1 MRFDT
6 SQQMKLGQQMKLS
19 PRMIQSMEIL
29 QMPLAELY
37 ERLEQELESNPTM
50 EVVEVVGEP
59 VEDGERVDGGG
70 VEGDSSEGGEVL
82 GGDPLGGEAD
92 FARLDE
98 FTEQNP
104 EAADNEFSGAKDRVR
119 EWDELGP
126 RVRTGSGE
134 RDGKMDAMASAP
146 ARGAS
151 MVEQLLGQW
160 GLCDVEDGV
169 RVLGE
174 VLISA
179 LDEDG
184 YLRSSFEEVGDVAP
198 EVVKATEPSEAD
210 WEMALQA
217 MQLLLEPVGIGARD
231 ARECLLIQIDALLDR
246 VEGDEDGDDG
256 VVMGGFGGFGG
267 EGGKGLMIAR
277 RLVSEFF
284 EDMMKNRLP
293 KIAGKA
299 GFSLDEINVGLGVL
313 KKLSLAPGRGMSAG
327 RESAIFPDA
336 VVEYDEEEDRYFAY
350 LTDGRL
356 PDVQI
361 NMEYAKM
368 AMDKGVEKKDR
379 EFLKTNLS
387 NAQWLIDAIGQRR
400 HTLLR
405 VVNAVVDEQREYFDF
420 GPEALKPLPMQPI
433 ADRLGIHVA
442 TVSRA
447 VSEKYLM
454 TPRGVVALRSFFSG
468 GLSTES
474 GEDVSAN
481 AVRASIEELIGG
493 EDKSKPL
500 SDEAMVKA
508 LKERGI
514 EIARRTVA
522 KYRDQLGIPTARMR
536 KQFKG

>member
-1 MRFDT
+1 MWFACVAGLCEILMRFDT
-6 SQQMKLGQQMKLS
+6 SQHMKLGQQMKLS

-50 EVVEVVGEP
+50 EITEVAGE
-59 VEDGERVDGGG
+59 GG
-70 VEGDSSEGGEVL
+70 VEVGGESDRAVSDGAL
-82 GGDPLGGEAD
+82 DIVPESAAD

-98 FTEQNP
+98 YTESNP
-104 EAADNEFSGAKDRVR
+104 EAADNEFSGSKDRTKQY
-119 EWDELGP
+119 DELGP
-126 RVRTGSGE
+126 RVRNSAGE
-134 RDGKMDAMASAP
+134 RDAKMDAMAQAP

-151 MVEQLLGQW
+151 MVEQLLDQW
-160 GLCDVEDGV
+160 SLTDVEGDV

-179 LDEDG
+179 LDDDG
-184 YLRSSFEEVGDVAP
+184 YLRSSFEDVADTAP
-198 EVVKATEPSEAD
+198 ESVKAMSPTEAD

-231 ARECLLIQIDALLDR
+231 ARECLLIQIDGRLDR
-246 VEGDEDGDDG
+246 VEAVVLDDEDGDDP
-256 VVMGGFGGFGG
+256 VDG
-267 EGGKGLMIAR
+267 EGLMIAR
-277 RLVSEFF
+277 RLVGEFF

-299 GFSLDEINVGLGVL
+299 GLELDEINMGIEALR
-313 KKLSLAPGRGMSAG
+313 KLSLAPGRGMSAG
-327 RESAIFPDA
+327 VETAIFPDA
-336 VVEYDEEEDRYFAY
+336 VVEYDEDEDRYLAY

-361 NMEYAKM
+361 NIEYAKM
-368 AMDKGVEKKDR
+368 AMDKGVEKNDR
-379 EFLKTNLS
+379 EFLKKNLS

-405 VVNAVVDEQREYFDF
+405 VVNAVVDEQRDYFDF

-447 VSEKYLM
+447 VSEKYIM

-474 GEDVSAN
+474 GEDVSSN
-481 AVRASIEELIGG
+481 AVRAAIEELIEG
-493 EDKSKPL
+493 ENKAKPL

-536 KQFKG
+536 KQFGG

>member
-1 MRFDT
+1 
-6 SQQMKLGQQMKLS
+6 MKLGQQMKLS

-50 EVVEVVGEP
+50 EVVEQVGE
-59 VEDGERVDGGG
+59 GGKE
-70 VEGDSSEGGEVL
+70 VGGESDRAVSDGVL
-82 GGDPLGGEAD
+82 DIVPESAAD

-98 FTEQNP
+98 YTEQNP
-104 EAADNEFSGAKDRVR
+104 EAADNEFSGSKDRTKQY
-119 EWDELGP
+119 DELGP
-126 RVRTGSGE
+126 RVRNSAGE
-134 RDGKMDAMASAP
+134 RDAKMDAMAQAP

-151 MVEQLLGQW
+151 MGEQLLDQW
-160 GLCDVEDGV
+160 SLTDVEDDV

-184 YLRSSFEEVGDVAP
+184 YLRSSFEEVADTAS
-198 EVVKATEPSEAD
+198 ESIKAMGPTEAD

-217 MQLLLEPVGIGARD
+217 MQLLLEPVGIAARD
-231 ARECLLIQIDALLDR
+231 VRECLLIQIDARMDR
-246 VEGDEDGDDG
+246 VEGKDNGEDDGDE
-256 VVMGGFGGFGG
+256 VEMNG
-267 EGGKGLMIAR
+267 EGLLVAR
-277 RLVSEFF
+277 RLVGEFF

-299 GFSLDEINVGLGVL
+299 GFTLDEINLGLGVL
-313 KKLSLAPGRGMSAG
+313 KKLSLSPGRGMSAG
-327 RESAIFPDA
+327 RDTAIFPDA
-336 VVEYDEEEDRYFAY
+336 IVEYDEDEDRYIAY

-361 NMEYAKM
+361 NIEYAKM
-368 AMDKGVEKKDR
+368 AMDKGVVKNDR
-379 EFLKTNLS
+379 EFLKKNLS

-447 VSEKYLM
+447 VSEKYIM

-468 GLSTES
+468 GLATES
-474 GEDVSAN
+474 GEDVSSN
-481 AVRASIEELIGG
+481 AVRAAIEELIGS
-493 EDKSKPL
+493 EDKRKPL

-536 KQFKG
+536 KQFGG